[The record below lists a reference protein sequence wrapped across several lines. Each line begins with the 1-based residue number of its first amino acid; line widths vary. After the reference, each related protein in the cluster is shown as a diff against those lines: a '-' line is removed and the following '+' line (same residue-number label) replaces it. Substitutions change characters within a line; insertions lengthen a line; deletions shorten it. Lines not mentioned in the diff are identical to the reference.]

1 VRRPSLRTRAG
12 RLRRLTTPAR
22 PPALRTLAVSWWPI
36 LQQTAAATVAWLIAR
51 NVVEHPQ
58 PFFAPVAAVV
68 GLNTDLGERG
78 LNALRLLRGVVVGVV
93 VGELAIAV
101 LGGGYLSLGLATF
114 TAMAIAKVTGGI
126 RIVVAQ
132 AAVAA
137 ILVVAT
143 AQAEQGTQRLM
154 DALIG
159 TGVALL
165 FSQLLFPPEPLRLV
179 RRAETAALTGMAGG
193 LASTARALDR
203 DDDDEQAGQAMSMLR
218 ETAGPLAQLA
228 RMRRASTRVARHSLT
243 WYSRRAPV
251 VRENEN
257 AGHLDLLGASCVMLA
272 RTALAATPSQRRML
286 VPAVRGLADVLAE
299 LAPDPADQGVRQ
311 RAVDRT
317 LELVRQLTSTTAE
330 DALTEPVLALRLVA
344 TDTMVFAGVDAGQAA
359 AAVRTGASGPLVAD
373 PAAPA
378 RKRSGSTGKRP
389 SR

>member
-1 VRRPSLRTRAG
+1 
-12 RLRRLTTPAR
+12 
-22 PPALRTLAVSWWPI
+22 VSWWPI

-51 NVVEHPQ
+51 HVVDHPQ

-93 VGELAIAV
+93 VGELAITV
-101 LGGGYLSLGLATF
+101 LGGGYLSMGLATF

-126 RIVVAQ
+126 RIVIAQ

-143 AQAEQGTQRLM
+143 APAEQGTQRLI

-159 TGVALL
+159 TGVALV

-179 RRAETAALTGMAGG
+179 RRAETAALTDMARG

-203 DDDDEQAGQAMSMLR
+203 DDDAEAEQAMTTLR
-218 ETAGPLAQLA
+218 EMAGPLAQLA
-228 RMRRASTRVARHSLT
+228 RIRRASTRVARHSLT

-251 VRENEN
+251 VQENDN
-257 AGHLDLLGASCVMLA
+257 AGHLDLLGSSCMMLA
-272 RTALAATPSQRRML
+272 RTALSATPSQRRML
-286 VPAVRGLADVLAE
+286 APVVRGLGDVLAE
-299 LAPDPADQGVRQ
+299 LAADPADPGVRQ
-311 RAVDRT
+311 RAADRT
-317 LELVRQLTSTTAE
+317 LELFRQLTSTQVRMEA
-330 DALTEPVLALRLVA
+330 ALAAPMLALRMTA
-344 TDTMVFAGVDAGQAA
+344 TDTMIFAGVDAGEAA
-359 AAVRTGASGPLVAD
+359 AAVRTGTDGTRVAD

-378 RKRSGSTGKRP
+378 RKRSGSTGRRP